1 MKIEIFELERTQSLW
16 ENTVEYNL
24 TETGIHPLSLEE
36 VLDRRELEQ
45 LLSLR
50 LGYGQTN
57 GSLELRDA
65 ISALYPGTDRENI
78 IVTSGSCEAN
88 FVAMWSLLER
98 GDELV
103 LMLPNYMQIWGI
115 ARAFDIKVKP
125 FYLKEDLQW
134 QPDLEE
140 IQALVA
146 PNTRMIAI
154 CNPNNPTGAVLSE
167 ENMRGILQMAKD
179 NDAWLYVDEIYRGA
193 ELSGQ
198 EKSSF
203 YGLHAYDKVIVAGGL
218 SKAYALPGLRI
229 GWLVGP
235 HREIAD
241 VWARRDYTTIATS
254 ILSNKIATS
263 VLQPDLRAKILQR
276 NRRMLQENLTVLQEW
291 VENLSGLF
299 NFIPPQAGGMAFLSY
314 NMDIN
319 STELVTKIRKE
330 KSTFIVAGDCF
341 GMDHRVRIGIGSEQD
356 YLKAGLARVK
366 EILDQLQC

>member
-1 MKIEIFELERTQSLW
+1 MKIETFKLERTQSLW

-24 TETGIHPLSLEE
+24 TETGIHPFTLEE
-36 VLDRRELEQ
+36 LLDQGEIEK

-57 GSLELRDA
+57 GSIELREA
-65 ISALYPGTDRENI
+65 ISAMYPGTDRENVM
-78 IVTSGSCEAN
+78 VTSGSIEAN
-88 FVAMWSLLER
+88 FITIWNLLDS

-125 FYLKEDLQW
+125 FYLKEELEW

-140 IQALVA
+140 LKKLIT
-146 PNTRMIAI
+146 PHTKMIAV

-167 ENMRGILQMAKD
+167 ENMKEILQVAKD
-179 NDAWLYVDEIYRGA
+179 AGAWLYADEIYRGA

-198 EKSSF
+198 ESTSF
-203 YGLHAYDKVIVAGGL
+203 HSQYDKVIVAGGL

-235 HREIAD
+235 HQEIAD
-241 VWARRDYTTIATS
+241 IWARRDYTTIATS
-254 ILSNKIATS
+254 ILSNKIAAS
-263 VLQPDLRAKILQR
+263 VLQPGLRAKILQR
-276 NRRMLQENLTVLQEW
+276 NRGMLNENLAVLQKW
-291 VENLSGLF
+291 AGSHRGLF
-299 NFIPPQAGGMAFLSY
+299 EFIPPQAGGMAFLSY
-314 NMDIN
+314 NMNIN
-319 STELVTKIRKE
+319 STELVTKLRKE

-341 GMDHRVRIGIGSEQD
+341 GMDQRVRIGIGSQRD
-356 YLKAGLARVK
+356 YLMAGLERISETLA
-366 EILDQLQC
+366 EIQ